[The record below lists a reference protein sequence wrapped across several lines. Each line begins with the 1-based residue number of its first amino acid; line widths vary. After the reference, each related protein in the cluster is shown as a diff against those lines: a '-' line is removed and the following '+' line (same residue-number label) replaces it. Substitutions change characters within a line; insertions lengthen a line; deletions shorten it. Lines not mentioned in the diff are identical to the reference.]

1 MDDAGV
7 FDDAAVVGTVGDMVH
22 VVGILISSKLP
33 GVVEESPGAS
43 LTSPDL
49 GKARRGDVAG
59 PPGDG
64 PMVVCAV
71 LLDILLEVEELL
83 KSRIRRPHRADL
95 SPGSQN

>member
-7 FDDAAVVGTVGDMVH
+7 FNDAAVVGTVGDMVH
-22 VVGILISSKLP
+22 VVGILISFKLP
-33 GVVEESPGAS
+33 GVVEEAPGAS
-43 LTSPDL
+43 LALPDL
-49 GKARRGDVAG
+49 GQARRGDMAG
-59 PPGDG
+59 PPG